1 MRKCLDELSQ
11 YHDFYHDD
19 KKELTFEFHF
29 KGKLTLFRHE
39 TLWKAFDSFFPQGQ
53 SQGFHFN
60 GLLIRL
66 ALKTEIA
73 YFWLWKKILRTLFT
87 SDGNTSLGNLI
98 CKSQVNPDCQQIQF
112 KILWDSWLE
121 DHVLHPLKGKRFQKV
136 KKISWISSWSKAW
149 FE

>member
-98 CKSQVNPDCQQIQF
+98 CKSQV
-112 KILWDSWLE
+112 ILFRIASKFNSKSFGTRDSRITFFIL
-121 DHVLHPLKGKRFQKV
+121 
-136 KKISWISSWSKAW
+136 
-149 FE
+149 